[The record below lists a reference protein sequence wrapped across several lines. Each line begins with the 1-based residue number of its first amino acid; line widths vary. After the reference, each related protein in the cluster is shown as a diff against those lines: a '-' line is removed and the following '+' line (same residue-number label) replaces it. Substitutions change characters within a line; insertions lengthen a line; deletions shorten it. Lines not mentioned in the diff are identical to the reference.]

1 MSQVTVLNL
10 PSSARASYTS
20 GQLSTSTPYGQ
31 VQILNIDINVTAL
44 TGGTSP
50 TVTFKVSRVG
60 ADGILYQA
68 WQPTALSA
76 AGVLSTT
83 IGAGCATNQD
93 LGDLYQIDMVTTG
106 SPTSI
111 TFSASVKAKAW

>member
-1 MSQVTVLNL
+1 MSQVTILTL
-10 PSSARASYTS
+10 ASAARATYSS
-20 GQLSTSTPYGQ
+20 GQLSTTTQYGEI
-31 VQILNIDINVTAL
+31 QILNVDINVTAL

-68 WQPTALSA
+68 WLPTALSA

-83 IGAGCATNQD
+83 IGQSCATNVD
-93 LGDLYQIDMVTTG
+93 LGDLFQIDMVVTG
-106 SPTSI
+106 APTSI
-111 TFSASVKAKAW
+111 TFSMSLKAKTW